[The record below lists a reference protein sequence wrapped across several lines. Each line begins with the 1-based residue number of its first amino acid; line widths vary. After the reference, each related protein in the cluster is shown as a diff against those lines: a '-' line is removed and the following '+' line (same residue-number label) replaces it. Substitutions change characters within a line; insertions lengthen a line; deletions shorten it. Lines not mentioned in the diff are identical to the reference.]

1 MPKVTKKKRTVDPY
15 IKLLTKEQRKKWR
28 QIQTELNEEE
38 EVPDT
43 EGDDRFWEQKERE
56 LQNKRASQHRSILPS
71 TWNSDLFNPNRG
83 GAVPVRGHPK
93 HNPLTSEIQSIIPHL
108 ERELAAVDAT
118 IRRVQQGPS
127 MTISEKEFKQLQR
140 RQQSL
145 VDRLESFY
153 ELNRHVQEQ
162 DRRRGG
168 ALPGEA
174 AAALLKYRKDNGMV
188 SEHELTPE
196 EQAYIV
202 ENQNIVKGQKEA
214 FKMPWR
220 NGDVLLQG
228 KFGNLSDMSPAEK
241 KAFALALTTMRN
253 GQKEWFNKQNN
264 RSFLE
269 TLKEDWLPLITKNQT
284 ISNVAKLAA
293 KLVKDL
299 PEGGAEASAAL
310 EAIGDKT
317 DTGMPWLQSIG
328 VTNEGDNT
336 RVPLLGWGVHR
347 RKRRHV
353 KLISRSRKH

>member
-1 MPKVTKKKRTVDPY
+1 MPKVTKK
-15 IKLLTKEQRKKWR
+15 
-28 QIQTELNEEE
+28 
-38 EVPDT
+38 
-43 EGDDRFWEQKERE
+43 
-56 LQNKRASQHRSILPS
+56 
-71 TWNSDLFNPNRG
+71 
-83 GAVPVRGHPK
+83 
-93 HNPLTSEIQSIIPHL
+93 
-108 ERELAAVDAT
+108 
-118 IRRVQQGPS
+118 
-127 MTISEKEFKQLQR
+127 
-140 RQQSL
+140 
-145 VDRLESFY
+145 
-153 ELNRHVQEQ
+153 
-162 DRRRGG
+162 RRRGG

-293 KLVKDL
+293 KLVKEH
-299 PEGGAEASAAL
+299 PEGAAAAAAL
-310 EAIGDKT
+310 ETIGEKT
-317 DTGMPWLQSIG
+317 DTGQPWLQSIG
-328 VTNEGDNT
+328 VTNEGNDT

-347 RKRRHV
+347 RKRKQM
-353 KLISRSRKH
+353 KLVSHSRKH